1 MATAE
6 ARSRRNFIRTFGG
19 GMLGGAMLYAFPG
32 DARAKYIIS
41 RAEEI
46 PARDEHFWD
55 LVRSQ
60 FPLRDKPLY
69 LNNGTMGPSPYVVI
83 DATVRELQE
92 IDRTGRYGGW
102 EDLRPKIARFV
113 NAEEKEIALTHNVT
127 EGINIVACGL
137 PLRRG
142 DEVVMTDHEHA
153 GNALP
158 WLARARRDGISVVTF
173 TPTSTAA
180 ETLNRLSSRLG
191 PRTRVIAVPHIT
203 CTTGHVLPAREISR
217 LGREKGI
224 RVMIDAAHTPGM
236 LPLDVREMGCDFL
249 ATCGHKW
256 MLGPKGTGF
265 LYIREEM
272 LNLLEPYWT
281 GGGAETGWDVRSGS
295 LEFKK
300 DAGRFDFASQN
311 AAIAVGL
318 GAAVDFLYQIGM
330 ENVARRGRWLANRLR
345 AGLEGLNGKTE
356 ILTPAEEGSYGS
368 ILSFRRPSV
377 PYDRLYT
384 VLREEYGIITRMVP
398 ENGVDCNRISTHIYN
413 SPSDVDRLIE
423 ALVAIG

>member
-1 MATAE
+1 MPTLE
-6 ARSRRNFIRTFGG
+6 ARSRRSFIRTFGG
-19 GMLGGAMLYAFPG
+19 GILGGAMLYAFPG

-41 RAEEI
+41 HDQHI
-46 PARDEHFWD
+46 PAGDEYFWD

-60 FPLRDKPLY
+60 FPLREEPLY

-83 DATVRELQE
+83 DATVREMQE
-92 IDRTGRYGGW
+92 IDRSGRYGGW
-102 EDLRPKIARFV
+102 EDLKPKIARFI
-113 NAEEKEIALTHNVT
+113 NANEKEIALTHNVT

-137 PLRRG
+137 PLRKG

-153 GNALP
+153 GNAMP

-173 TPTSTAA
+173 TPALTAA
-180 ETLNRLSSRLG
+180 ETLDRLSSRLG
-191 PRTRVIAVPHIT
+191 PRTRAIAVPHIT
-203 CTTGHVLPAREISR
+203 CTTGHVLPAREICR

-224 RVMIDAAHTPGM
+224 PVLIDAAHTPGM
-236 LPLDVREMGCDFL
+236 LPLDVREMECDFL

-272 LNLLEPYWT
+272 LDLLEPYWT
-281 GGGAETGWDVRSGS
+281 GGGAETGWDLKGGS
-295 LEFKK
+295 LEFKG
-300 DAGRFDFASQN
+300 DAGKFDFASQN

-318 GAAVDFLYQIGM
+318 GAAVDFLFHIGM
-330 ENVARRGRWLANRLR
+330 ENVTRRGRSLAARLR
-345 AGLEGLNGKTE
+345 AGLEGLDGKTD
-356 ILTPAEEGSYGS
+356 ILTPSEEGGYGS

-377 PYDRLYT
+377 PYDRLYRR
-384 VLREEYGIITRMVP
+384 LREEYGIVTRMVP

-413 SPSDVDRLIE
+413 SPSDVDRLVE
-423 ALVAIG
+423 AIAAIG

>member
-1 MATAE
+1 MFTVE

-19 GMLGGAMLYAFPG
+19 GVLGGAMLYAFPR
-32 DARAKYIIS
+32 DVRAKYIIS
-41 RAEEI
+41 HEEEI
-46 PARDEHFWD
+46 PPGDEHFWD

-60 FPLRDKPLY
+60 FPLRREPLY

-102 EDLRPKIARFV
+102 EDLRPKIARFIK
-113 NAEEKEIALTHNVT
+113 AEEKEIALTHNVT
-127 EGINIVACGL
+127 EGINIVAC
-137 PLRRG
+137 
-142 DEVVMTDHEHA
+142 
-153 GNALP
+153 
-158 WLARARRDGISVVTF
+158 VVTF
-173 TPTSTAA
+173 TPASTAA
-180 ETLNRLSSRLG
+180 ETLNRLSARIG

-236 LPLDVREMGCDFL
+236 LPLDVRDMGCDFL

-272 LNLLEPYWT
+272 LDVLEPYWT
-281 GGGAETGWDVRSGS
+281 GGGAETGWDVKTGS

-318 GAAVDFLYQIGM
+318 GAAVDFLYHIGM
-330 ENVARRGRWLANRLR
+330 ENVARRGRLLAERLR
-345 AGLEGLNGKTE
+345 AGLEELDGKTD
-356 ILTPAEEGSYGS
+356 ILTPAEVGSYGS
-368 ILSFRRPSV
+368 ILSFRRQSV
-377 PYDRLYT
+377 PYDRLYRI
-384 VLREEYGIITRMVP
+384 LREEYGMITRSVP
-398 ENGVDCNRISTHIYN
+398 ENGVNCNRISTHIYN

-423 ALVAIG
+423 ALAAIV